1 MAIVTRTIEVDRF
14 PADGRYF
21 VRAHAIR
28 CQWNVPDDVF
38 MILSL
43 EESGMKGVAGLAKY
57 RAEFAKLV

>member
-1 MAIVTRTIEVDRF
+1 MAIVTRTIEVDTF

-21 VRAHAIR
+21 ARAHAIR

-43 EESGMKGVAGLAKY
+43 DESRMNRVEGLAKY
-57 RAEFAKLV
+57 RDEFSAAL